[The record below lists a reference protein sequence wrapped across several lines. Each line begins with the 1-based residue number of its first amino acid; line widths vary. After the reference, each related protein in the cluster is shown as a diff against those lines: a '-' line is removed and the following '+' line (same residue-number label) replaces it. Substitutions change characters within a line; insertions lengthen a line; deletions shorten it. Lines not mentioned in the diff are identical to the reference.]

1 MKPAALQQ
9 PMLLRNRVS
18 AAEWEARVANALAPN
33 LNDLTS
39 HKSKNGMREWSGLL
53 RMLDRIDPSYKE

>member
-1 MKPAALQQ
+1 MKPVALQQ
-9 PMLLRNRVS
+9 PVPLRNSVS
-18 AAEWEARVANALAPN
+18 AAEWEERVADALAPN